1 VKLGAIIAFMVALT
15 GVAIAIFAFVATA
28 TPYVSAKEAQTNPGL
43 RVHVAGSID
52 HATVRNDVQG
62 QKLYFDL
69 IDDQGTK
76 MSVVYLGVKPSNFDS
91 APKATVAGTY
101 KEGAFYAKELR
112 TQCPSKYETESKTP

>member
-1 VKLGAIIAFMVALT
+1 MKLGAIIAFMVALT

-28 TPYVSAKEAQTNPGL
+28 SPYVSAKEAQAVPGQH
-43 RVHVAGSID
+43 VHVAGNID
-52 HATVRNDVQG
+52 HSTARNDVQT

-69 IDDQGTK
+69 IDDQGER
-76 MSVVYLGVKPSNFDS
+76 MSVVYLGAKPPNFDS

-112 TQCPSKYETESKTP
+112 TQCPSKYEAESKAP